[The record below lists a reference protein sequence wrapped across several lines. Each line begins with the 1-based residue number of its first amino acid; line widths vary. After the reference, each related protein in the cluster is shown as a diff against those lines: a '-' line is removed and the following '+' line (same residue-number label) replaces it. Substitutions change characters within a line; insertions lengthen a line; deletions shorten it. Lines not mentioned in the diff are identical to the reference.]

1 MFSSSVRAAMKAA
14 IGASH
19 SSAWR
24 TRSLFV
30 RKRGSAIM
38 SSRPIGAEQPLRH
51 RLDRGRDA
59 DIAPVLGAEHVA
71 RAGRLGAAAG
81 ARPDLAGQSV
91 DRRLGRDEREDRVEQ
106 RQIDDLARA
115 ALDLDPA
122 QRHHDREG
130 AVQPGDHVGQR
141 GRRQYRLA
149 VGKAGARGIAR
160 HALDQRAEAGPVAIG
175 PALPP
180 ARDAHDH
187 ETRIAGVQ
195 HVRAEPHFFERA
207 GTEILDQHLARRGEI
222 EQQIAAARL
231 AQAQRDALLVA
242 RIELPVDADP
252 AALPGAQRIALYR
265 VLDLDDLRPEIGEL
279 RGHRVA
285 GDEPRQIDDPD
296 AVERTVGGG
305 IERFFVEAHR
315 QRSSRR

>member
-1 MFSSSVRAAMKAA
+1 MNEKIGSSS
-14 IGASH
+14 G
-19 SSAWR
+19 
-24 TRSLFV
+24 RSMTWP
-30 RKRGSAIM
+30 A
-38 SSRPIGAEQPLRH
+38 
-51 RLDRGRDA
+51 
-59 DIAPVLGAEHVA
+59 
-71 RAGRLGAAAG
+71 
-81 ARPDLAGQSV
+81 
-91 DRRLGRDEREDRVEQ
+91 
-106 RQIDDLARA
+106 A

-122 QRHHDREG
+122 QRDHHRER
-130 AVQPGDHVGQR
+130 AVEPGDHVGQR

-149 VGKAGARGIAR
+149 VGEAGARGIAR
-160 HALDQRAEAGPVAIG
+160 HALDQRAEAGPVAIR

-187 ETRIAGVQ
+187 KPRIARVQ

-207 GTEILDQHLARRGEI
+207 GPEILDQHLARRGEI
-222 EQQIAAARL
+222 EQQLAPLRL

-242 RIELPVDADP
+242 RVEFPVDADP
-252 AALPGAQRIALYR
+252 AALPGAQRIAFYR

-305 IERFFVEAHR
+305 IERFFVQAHR
-315 QRSSRR
+315 RRSSRGGKAAP